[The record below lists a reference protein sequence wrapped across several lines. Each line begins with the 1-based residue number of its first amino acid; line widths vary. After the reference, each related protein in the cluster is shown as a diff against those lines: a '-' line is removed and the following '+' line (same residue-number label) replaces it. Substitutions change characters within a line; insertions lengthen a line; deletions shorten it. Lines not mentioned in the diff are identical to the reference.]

1 MLHGYH
7 WIVPRAD
14 NKLLSLTLD
23 IFGWLV
29 LPTPMFIIGNVT
41 AVTHSFKA
49 EFNKV
54 ESCWPT
60 TACFP
65 FYLLNLKGLGCFS
78 RLPESVNLLQCWINE
93 NVCLRRKHLVKRVS
107 LPKKQKKK
115 QEWLTNENFPMGM
128 HARHHFAAIFKPFL
142 CALVGANIAKKY
154 LNTPVLL

>member
-93 NVCLRRKHLVKRVS
+93 NFCLRRKHLVKRVS
-107 LPKKQKKK
+107 LPKKKKRNTSG
-115 QEWLTNENFPMGM
+115 WPMKISRWVCM
-128 HARHHFAAIFKPFL
+128 RVTILQQFL
-142 CALVGANIAKKY
+142 SLCF
-154 LNTPVLL
+154 THS